1 MCLYAWIVKKNQVH
15 TFALKSCLTL
25 SPRHNKDLNIN
36 ISLGIVMFD
45 AISRVY
51 FKNGCERMLQLSF
64 VIFLVNCSALK
75 K

>member
-1 MCLYAWIVKKNQVH
+1 M
-15 TFALKSCLTL
+15 FALKSCLTL

-64 VIFLVNCSALK
+64 VIFFSEL
-75 K
+75 